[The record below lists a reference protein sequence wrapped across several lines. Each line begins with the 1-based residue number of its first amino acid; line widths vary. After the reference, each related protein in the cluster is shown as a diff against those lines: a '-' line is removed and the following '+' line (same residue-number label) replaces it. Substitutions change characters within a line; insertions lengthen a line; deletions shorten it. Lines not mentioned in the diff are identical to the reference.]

1 MTPIV
6 NQILFLDFKFVRTV
20 TIIPA
25 MIMSMGITNV
35 KDANKMLCHV
45 VAEKQKIMAN
55 SENQALCKIF
65 VKKFEFSI
73 LFFLFC

>member
-1 MTPIV
+1 MTPKV
-6 NQILFLDFKFVRTV
+6 NQILVLDFKFVRTV

-45 VAEKQKIMAN
+45 VAEKQKIKP
-55 SENQALCKIF
+55 KI
-65 VKKFEFSI
+65 VIRKQKKEVNEYCLYSSKDR
-73 LFFLFC
+73 